1 MSRLSTEPSPGSGEG
16 FSCQPEAAP
25 WPELEERLGTPDL
38 RAYLRPAALLRGRD
52 AAASVEAGLALPLA
66 GGRIAFG
73 QVELT
78 LRQGRR
84 IARRQLG
91 IDGLRDWLAR
101 RAGPEA
107 VVLRTA
113 LGRLS
118 APRPSFAGLPLDR
131 PLVMGVVNVTPDS
144 FSDGGDHAEAEAAIA
159 RGRAQ
164 LAAGADLVDIGGES
178 TRPGSAPVPAEL
190 EIARIVPVIRAL
202 AGEGAVVSVDS
213 RHAAVMAAALEAGA
227 RLVNDITALTGDP
240 ASLALVAG
248 RGCPAVL
255 MHMLGE
261 PATMQRDP
269 RYLDA
274 PLDLYDY
281 LEQRIAACRAAG
293 IAVADLA
300 IDPGIG
306 FGKTLAHNLE
316 LIDRLALFHGLGVP
330 ILLGVSRKSFIGRLS
345 RGEPP
350 KQRLAGSL
358 AAALAGFERGCQIVR
373 VHDVAETLQ
382 ARALWSALGE

>member
-1 MSRLSTEPSPGSGEG
+1 M
-16 FSCQPEAAP
+16 
-25 WPELEERLGTPDL
+25 
-38 RAYLRPAALLRGRD
+38 
-52 AAASVEAGLALPLA
+52 
-66 GGRIAFG
+66 
-73 QVELT
+73 
-78 LRQGRR
+78 
-84 IARRQLG
+84 G
-91 IDGLRDWLAR
+91 I
-101 RAGPEA
+101 
-107 VVLRTA
+107 
-113 LGRLS
+113 
-118 APRPSFAGLPLDR
+118 
-131 PLVMGVVNVTPDS
+131 VNVTPDS

-358 AAALAGFERGCQIVR
+358 AAALAGFDRGCQIVR
-373 VHDVAETLQ
+373 VHDVAETVQ